1 MHPLIQICSL
11 SQVVYYVNFSA
22 IHLKKKEKK
31 LVAGYTVH
39 HSSLSHSR
47 QIRAKLHWV
56 QQCKIAVSPLKSKAQ
71 TEKPFCLFVSEC
83 GQYLSSS
90 DGHNLCLSCLGGTR
104 TEKAFVDC
112 SCPHCQS
119 MSMVTLWSRLFL
131 FFWLKKESPQPC
143 TAKQYTKPRRLALRV
158 T

>member
-47 QIRAKLHWV
+47 QISAKFHWV
-56 QQCKIAVSPLKSKAQ
+56 LQCKIAVSPLKK
-71 TEKPFCLFVSEC
+71 
-83 GQYLSSS
+83 
-90 DGHNLCLSCLGGTR
+90 
-104 TEKAFVDC
+104 
-112 SCPHCQS
+112 QS
-119 MSMVTLWSRLFL
+119 TDRETFL
-131 FFWLKKESPQPC
+131 PVCF
-143 TAKQYTKPRRLALRV
+143 
-158 T
+158 